1 MLLFFIGTAAYAAE
15 RDILAYIRSG
25 STEEVKETVRKDKS
39 AIFVTDRYGNTLFVL
54 AARYG
59 HNAIL
64 SFLNDE
70 WAQWSRVNRYGEN
83 ALHAAIRYQHPST
96 AALVISLAEK
106 DPDLEFDTFIN
117 RKDLVNF
124 STPLHLAA
132 QNCDRQLYDLLVQHG
147 ADPKRLNKNRRTPAS
162 LLKAC
167 PPPKKKI
174 ADNTPAEVKDIRPV
188 NKSELPAKPAAD
200 QPPAAKTPAQPVPAV
215 PAKTQPALA
224 VEPPHASVPDDPE
237 LEEELDLNS
246 LL

>member
-1 MLLFFIGTAAYAAE
+1 MLLFFAGAAAYAAE

-25 STEEVKETVRKDKS
+25 STEEVKATVRKDKS
-39 AIFVTDRYGNTLFVL
+39 AIFVTDAYGNTLFIL

-70 WAQWSRVNRYGEN
+70 WAQWARANRYGEN

-96 AALVISLAEK
+96 AALVVSLAEK
-106 DPDLEFDTFIN
+106 DPDLEFDAFIN

-147 ADPKRLNKNRRTPAS
+147 ANPKLLNKNRQTPSAM
-162 LLKAC
+162 LKTC
-167 PPPKKKI
+167 PPPEKES
-174 ADNTPAEVKDIRPV
+174 ATNTPSTLKDIKPV
-188 NKSELPAKPAAD
+188 NKSELPDKP
-200 QPPAAKTPAQPVPAV
+200 
-215 PAKTQPALA
+215 
-224 VEPPHASVPDDPE
+224 ASVPPAQTTGTSAPAAPAKIQAPSPAPRPRPVSVPEDPE